1 MKNGCILFFVALISF
16 NSLVRTGSSLLS
28 GISDIVHESRVFVLP
43 KKIDEF
49 KQWITVRRG
58 SMDVLNPLLHILR
71 RRSNMKTPNFTV
83 SELQVLEVISDQI
96 SIDILT
102 AISNNVTNSDN
113 IMQILDLTRKQY
125 YSRCSRLS
133 NIGLVGKQ
141 DGEIMLTSFGRL
153 VYIAQLKIAH
163 AFSHSSQ
170 LRMIDA
176 IKSHSGLPEDQQK
189 IIIDKLLDDSQL
201 KNLVA
206 TAH

>member
-125 YSRCSRLS
+125 NSRCSRLS

-141 DGEIMLTSFGRL
+141 DGEMMLTSFGRL